1 MIKVQDLTKIYK
13 SKNRTN
19 CMALDHV
26 SFTLEDSGMV
36 FVLGKSGSGKS
47 TLLNLLGGLDEFEE
61 GEIFFENERLSK
73 FTKYD
78 FYDYRCR
85 HIGFVFQDFHLLEE
99 LTVEENIALV
109 LDLESAEHG
118 DLITNALQKVG
129 LSEYA
134 SRYPRELSGGQKQRV
149 AMARA
154 IVKNPEVILCDEP
167 TGNLDADNSRQI
179 LNLLKEFSKTKLVI
193 IVSHNIPD
201 AENYADRILEL
212 RDGKIVRD
220 DIRREGYSNAFSV
233 NEEGTL
239 TLPYN
244 KTLSSEQIDE
254 MVEGIRAGNVKK
266 VIQNDDG
273 FRGIDSKKME
283 LRGRPYSR
291 RNSGMSFKKTMF
303 LTRTMMRG
311 KFSRFLVAA
320 VTATLIVSCFAV
332 FQSFLNYGVNT
343 SLANSMMA
351 NNEPVI
357 AYQKATISGGTQMLD
372 VSTLVHITEEDLAAF
387 RNTVYGDRMH
397 ILYDHAL
404 PLKTGVSDTTGAK
417 RRYDAVSNAT
427 NFYLRET
434 YGVLQCDMELLKHLF
449 GEDIESRVIK
459 GSLDRPNNGIIIT
472 DYVADS
478 ILEGNSA
485 RYSDYDSII
494 GVYYSPGG
502 NRYGVIDAIIDTGYR
517 QKYGDLKARMDDLK
531 ANGDKEGLSDLRKSD
546 EFLRFAEYVQLVLGV
561 SYTFSSDYIA
571 DMSSSADFMSIG
583 IPASLGFT
591 FGEIEYQPASS
602 PRIYCGESA
611 ERPEEGIALYA
622 VKVNEGEAVFTTAL
636 YNAMVGSKGKQYTKD
651 NLNEFT
657 PVEVTVTFYSRNK
670 DVIGERT
677 FTVGRL
683 TYSTNSG
690 IYLEEE
696 DFLDVRPL
704 MTSPYA
710 LYFDNVRSA
719 NVLNVIADERNFVV
733 KNVENDMAT
742 KLYRLIVTF
751 SDLFRLFEAFL
762 LAICVIYLCAFGSNV
777 IQRHKYQV
785 GIIKS
790 LGGKTS
796 QIASIFLAQPLVVGA
811 LIIAL
816 SGFGIW
822 GATSVANAILLNSMQ
837 THMELEIRMFDII
850 EFYPE
855 LAIVDLVLVVLI
867 TMISA
872 FAPVWAI
879 HNIKPI
885 NIIKAKE

>member
-19 CMALDHV
+19 CIALDHV
-26 SFTLEDSGMV
+26 SFTLPDNGMV

-47 TLLNLLGGLDEFEE
+47 TLLNLLGGLDGFEF
-61 GEIFFENERLSK
+61 GEIYFEDERLSK

-118 DLITNALQKVG
+118 DLITNALEKVG
-129 LSEYA
+129 LEQYA

-154 IVKNPEVILCDEP
+154 IVKNPEVVLCDEP

-212 RDGKIVRD
+212 RDGQIIRD
-220 DIRREGYSNAFSV
+220 EVRREGYSNAFDI

-244 KTLSSEQIDE
+244 KTLSTEQIE
-254 MVEGIRAGNVKK
+254 NMVEGIRKGEVKK
-266 VIQNDDG
+266 VVQNDDG
-273 FRGIDSKKME
+273 FQKVGKLE
-283 LRGRPYSR
+283 FRGRPYSR
-291 RNSGMSFKKTMF
+291 RNSGMSFKKTLF

-311 KFSRFLVAA
+311 KFMRFLVAA
-320 VTATLIVSCFAV
+320 ITATLIVSCFAV
-332 FQSFLNYGVNT
+332 FQSFLNYGVNS
-343 SLANSMMA
+343 SLSNSMIA
-351 NNEPVI
+351 NNESVI
-357 AYQKATISGGTQMLD
+357 AYQKATISGGTEMLD
-372 VSTLVHITEEDLAAF
+372 VSKLIHINEEDLEAF
-387 RNTVYGDRMH
+387 RNTAYGDRMH

-404 PLKTGVSDTTGAK
+404 PMWGVDTTSAK
-417 RRYDAVSNAT
+417 TRYDATENAA

-449 GEDIESRVIK
+449 GEDIENRVLK
-459 GSLDRPNNGIIIT
+459 GSLDCPNRGIIIT

-478 ILEGNSA
+478 ILEGNA
-485 RYSDYDSII
+485 VRYKDYDSII

-502 NRYGVIDAIIDTGYR
+502 NKYGVIDAIIDTGYH
-517 QKYGDLKARMDDLK
+517 QKYDDLKARMDALK
-531 ANGDKEGLSDLRKSD
+531 ESGDNEGLEALRKSD
-546 EFLRFAEYVQLVLGV
+546 EFLHFAEYVQLVLGI
-561 SYTFSSDYIA
+561 SYTLSDDYIA

-583 IPASLGFT
+583 FPAILGFD
-591 FGEIEYQPASS
+591 FGNGEYQPLRT
-602 PRIYCGESA
+602 PRIYDGASFKKSIAAGEVV
-611 ERPEEGIALYA
+611 L
-622 VKVNEGEAVFTTAL
+622 TTAL
-636 YNAMVGSKGKQYTKD
+636 YNSIVGAKGTQYD
-651 NLNEFT
+651 ENNIHEFT
-657 PVEVTVTFYSRNK
+657 PVDTTITFYSRDK
-670 DVIGERT
+670 EILGERT
-677 FTVGRL
+677 FKVSRL
-683 TYSTNSG
+683 EYDDDNSRA
-690 IYLEEE
+690 YLDTE
-696 DFLDVRPL
+696 DFLAARPL

-710 LYFDNVRSA
+710 LYFDDVRSA
-719 NVLNVIADERNFVV
+719 NVLNDIANERDFVV

-790 LGGKTS
+790 LGGKTI
-796 QIASIFLAQPLVVGA
+796 QIASIFLAQPLVVGV
-811 LIIAL
+811 LIVAL

-822 GATSVANAILLNSMQ
+822 GATAAANAILLNSMQ
-837 THMELEIRMFDII
+837 THMELEIHLFNII
-850 EFYPE
+850 EFYPY
-855 LAIVDLVLVVLI
+855 LAVIDLVLVVLL

>member
-19 CMALDHV
+19 CVALDHV

-47 TLLNLLGGLDEFEE
+47 TLLNLLGGLDGFDS

-118 DLITNALQKVG
+118 DLITNALKQVG
-129 LSEYA
+129 LEQYGA
-134 SRYPRELSGGQKQRV
+134 RYPRELSGGQKQRV
-149 AMARA
+149 ALARA

-212 RDGKIVRD
+212 CDGQIIRD
-220 DIRREGYSNAFSV
+220 DIRREGYSNAFDV
-233 NEEGTL
+233 DEEGTL

-244 KTLSSEQIDE
+244 KTLSGEQIGE
-254 MVEGIRAGNVKK
+254 MVDGIRSGEVKR
-266 VIQNDDG
+266 VVQNDDG
-273 FRGIDSKKME
+273 FRKIDSKKME
-283 LRGRPYSR
+283 LRGRPYAR
-291 RNSGMSFKKTMF
+291 RNSGMSLNKTLF

-311 KFSRFLVAA
+311 KFMRFLVAA
-320 VTATLIVSCFAV
+320 ITATLIVSCFAV
-332 FQSFLNYGVNT
+332 FQSFLNYNVNT
-343 SLANSMMA
+343 SLSHAMIA
-351 NNEPVI
+351 NNEPVM
-357 AYQKATISGGTQMLD
+357 AYQKATITGGSDMLD
-372 VSTLVHITEEDLAAF
+372 ATNLIHINEEDLAAF
-387 RNTVYGDRMH
+387 GDTKYGDRMH

-404 PLKTGVSDTTGAK
+404 PIISGVGDNTGAK
-417 RRYDAVSNAT
+417 RSFDATKNVEK
-427 NFYLRET
+427 FYIGET
-434 YGVLQCDMELLKHLF
+434 YGVLQCDLTLLKHLF
-449 GEDIESRVIK
+449 GEDIESHVLA

-478 ILEGNSA
+478 ILYGNSA
-485 RYSDYDSII
+485 RYEDYESII
-494 GVYYSPGG
+494 GVYYSPM
-502 NRYGVIDAIIDTGYR
+502 NKKYGVIDAIIETGYH
-517 QKYGDLKARMDDLK
+517 QKYDDLKARMDALEAADDKDGLK
-531 ANGDKEGLSDLRKSD
+531 ELRASD
-546 EFLRFAEYVQLVLGV
+546 EFLYFAEYVQLVLGI

-571 DMSSSADFMSIG
+571 DMSSSTDFMELG
-583 IPASLGFT
+583 IPASLSFDIGK
-591 FGEIEYQPASS
+591 GVYQPFST
-602 PRIYCGESA
+602 PRIYDGASQNMNIAPGEVVFPITLFNS
-611 ERPEEGIALYA
+611 IAGTKYTPLN
-622 VKVNEGEAVFTTAL
+622 VGEFVPT
-636 YNAMVGSKGKQYTKD
+636 D
-651 NLNEFT
+651 
-657 PVEVTVTFYSRNK
+657 VTVTVYSRDK
-670 DVIGERT
+670 EELGTRT
-677 FTVGRL
+677 FRVTRL
-683 TYSTNSG
+683 AETGSSTAG
-690 IYLEEE
+690 IYLSTE
-696 DFLDVRPL
+696 DFLEFRPL
-704 MTSPYA
+704 VTSPYA
-710 LYFDNVRSA
+710 LYFDDVRAA
-719 NVLNVIADERNFVV
+719 NTLNELAAERNFVV
-733 KNVENDMAT
+733 RNVENNMAT
-742 KLYRLIVTF
+742 RLYRLIITF
-751 SDLFRLFEAFL
+751 ADLFRLFEAFL

-790 LGGKTS
+790 LGGKTI

-822 GATSVANAILLNSMQ
+822 GATAAANAILLNSMQ
-837 THMELEIRMFDII
+837 THMELEIRLFEII
-850 EFYPE
+850 EFYPH
-855 LAIVDLVLVVLI
+855 LAVIDLALVVIL
-867 TMISA
+867 TMVSA

>member
-13 SKNRTN
+13 SKNRSN
-19 CMALDHV
+19 CVALDHV
-26 SFTLEDSGMV
+26 SFTLEDNGMV

-129 LSEYA
+129 LADYG

-154 IVKNPEVILCDEP
+154 IVKNPEAILCDEP
-167 TGNLDADNSRQI
+167 TGNLDAENSRQI

-193 IVSHNIPD
+193 IVSHNVPD

-212 RDGKIVRD
+212 RDGQIIRD
-220 DIRREGYSNAFSV
+220 DIRREGYTNKFEV

-244 KTLSSEQIDE
+244 KTLSGEQIDE
-254 MVEGIRAGNVKK
+254 MVDGIRSGEVKK

-273 FRGIDSKKME
+273 FHNIDSKNIE
-283 LRGRPYSR
+283 LRGRTYSR
-291 RNSGMSFKKTMF
+291 RNSGLSFKKTMF
-303 LTRTMMRG
+303 LTHTMMRG
-311 KFSRFLVAA
+311 KFTRFLVAA
-320 VTATLIVSCFAV
+320 ITATLIVSCFAV
-332 FQSFLNYGVNT
+332 FQSFLNYGVNS
-343 SLANSMMA
+343 SLSNSMIA
-351 NNEPVI
+351 NGEPVI

-372 VSTLVHITEEDLAAF
+372 VSTLIHINQEDLDAF
-387 RNTVYGDRMH
+387 GNTMYGDRMH
-397 ILYDHAL
+397 ILYDHTMV
-404 PLKTGVSDTTGAK
+404 LKAGINDTIGAK
-417 RRYDAVSNAT
+417 RSYDATTNAAD
-427 NFYLRET
+427 FYLRET
-434 YGVLQCDMELLKHLF
+434 YGVLQCDMELLKHVF

-459 GSLDRPNNGIIIT
+459 GSLGRPNNGIIIT

-478 ILEGNSA
+478 ILEGNA
-485 RYSDYDSII
+485 VRYKDYDSLI
-494 GVYYSPGG
+494 GVYYTPGG
-502 NRYGVIDAIIDTGYR
+502 NKYGVIDAIIDTGYR
-517 QKYGDLKARMDDLK
+517 EKYGDLRDRLLALQESKDE
-531 ANGDKEGLSDLRKSD
+531 EGLNALRKSD
-546 EFLRFAEYVQLVLGV
+546 EFLHFAEYVQLVLGI
-561 SYTFSSDYIA
+561 SYTFSDDYIG
-571 DMSSSADFMSIG
+571 DMSSSTDYMAIG
-583 IPASLGFT
+583 IPAVLGFDV
-591 FGEIEYQPASS
+591 GNGEYQPFST
-602 PRIYCGESA
+602 PRIYDGASYKMSINKGE
-611 ERPEEGIALYA
+611 IVL
-622 VKVNEGEAVFTTAL
+622 TTTL
-636 YNAMVGSKGKQYTKD
+636 YNNIVGAKGTQYDKD
-651 NLNEFT
+651 NIDEFVPIDIT
-657 PVEVTVTFYSRNK
+657 ITFYSRDK
-670 DVIGERT
+670 KVLGERT
-677 FTVGRL
+677 LTVSRL
-683 TYSTNSG
+683 TSGNTAGAYFST
-690 IYLEEE
+690 E
-696 DFLDVRPL
+696 DFLEARPL

-710 LYFDNVRSA
+710 IYFDDARASH
-719 NVLNVIADERNFVV
+719 VLNNIANDRNFVV
-733 KNVENDMAT
+733 KNVENNMAT

-822 GATSVANAILLNSMQ
+822 GATSAANAILLNSMQ
-837 THMELEIRMFDII
+837 THMELEIHLFEII

-855 LAIVDLVLVVLI
+855 LAVIDLVLVVLI

-872 FAPVWAI
+872 LAPVWAI

>member
-19 CMALDHV
+19 CVALDRV

-47 TLLNLLGGLDEFEE
+47 TLLNLLGGLDGFDS

-118 DLITNALQKVG
+118 DLITNALKQVG
-129 LSEYA
+129 LEQYGA
-134 SRYPRELSGGQKQRV
+134 RYPRELSGGQKQRV

-212 RDGKIVRD
+212 CDGQIIRD
-220 DIRREGYSNAFSV
+220 DIRREGYSNAFDV
-233 NEEGTL
+233 DEEGTL

-244 KTLSSEQIDE
+244 KTLSGEQIEE
-254 MVEGIRAGNVKK
+254 MVDGIRSGEVKR
-266 VIQNDDG
+266 VVQNDDG
-273 FRGIDSKKME
+273 FCKIDSPKIE
-283 LRGRPYSR
+283 LRGRPYAR
-291 RNSGMSFKKTMF
+291 RNSGMSLKKTLF

-311 KFSRFLVAA
+311 KFMRFLVAA
-320 VTATLIVSCFAV
+320 ITATLIVSCFAV
-332 FQSFLNYGVNT
+332 FQSFLNYNVNT
-343 SLANSMMA
+343 SLSHAMIA
-351 NNEPVI
+351 NNEPVM
-357 AYQKATISGGTQMLD
+357 AYQKATITGGSDMLD
-372 VSTLVHITEEDLAAF
+372 ATNLIHINEEDLAAF
-387 RNTVYGDRMH
+387 GDTKYGDRMH

-404 PLKTGVSDTTGAK
+404 PIISGVGDNTGAK
-417 RRYDAVSNAT
+417 RSFDATKNVEK
-427 NFYLRET
+427 FYIGET
-434 YGVLQCDMELLKHLF
+434 YGVLQCDLTLLKHLF
-449 GEDIESRVIK
+449 GEDIESHVLA

-478 ILEGNSA
+478 ILYGNSA
-485 RYSDYDSII
+485 RYEDYDSII
-494 GVYYSPGG
+494 GVYYSPM
-502 NRYGVIDAIIDTGYR
+502 NKKYGVIDAIIETGYH
-517 QKYGDLKARMDDLK
+517 QKYDDLKARMDALEAADDKDGLK
-531 ANGDKEGLSDLRKSD
+531 ELRASD
-546 EFLRFAEYVQLVLGV
+546 EFLYFAEYVQLVLGI
-561 SYTFSSDYIA
+561 SYTFSNDYIA
-571 DMSSSADFMSIG
+571 DMSSSTDFMELG
-583 IPASLGFT
+583 IPASLSFDI
-591 FGEIEYQPASS
+591 GEGVYQPYST
-602 PRIYCGESA
+602 PRIYDGASRNMNIAPGEVVFPITLFNS
-611 ERPEEGIALYA
+611 IAGTKYTPLN
-622 VKVNEGEAVFTTAL
+622 VGEFVPT
-636 YNAMVGSKGKQYTKD
+636 D
-651 NLNEFT
+651 
-657 PVEVTVTFYSRNK
+657 VTVTVYSRDK
-670 DVIGERT
+670 EELGTRT
-677 FTVGRL
+677 FRVTRL
-683 TYSTNSG
+683 ADTGSSTAG
-690 IYLEEE
+690 IYLSTE
-696 DFLDVRPL
+696 DFLEFRPL

-710 LYFDNVRSA
+710 LYFDDVRAA
-719 NVLNVIADERNFVV
+719 NVLNELAGERNFVV
-733 KNVENDMAT
+733 RNVENNMAT
-742 KLYRLIVTF
+742 RLYRLIITF
-751 SDLFRLFEAFL
+751 ADLFRLFEAFL

-790 LGGKTS
+790 LGGKTI
-796 QIASIFLAQPLVVGA
+796 QIASIFLAQPLVVGV

-822 GATSVANAILLNSMQ
+822 GATAAANAILLNSMQ
-837 THMELEIRMFDII
+837 THMELEIRLFEII
-850 EFYPE
+850 EFYPH
-855 LAIVDLVLVVLI
+855 LAIIDLALVVIL
-867 TMISA
+867 TMVSA

>member
-19 CMALDHV
+19 CVALDRV

-47 TLLNLLGGLDEFEE
+47 TLLNLLGGLDGFDS

-118 DLITNALQKVG
+118 DLITNALKQVG
-129 LSEYA
+129 LEQYGA
-134 SRYPRELSGGQKQRV
+134 RYPRELSGGQKQRV

-212 RDGKIVRD
+212 CDGQIIRD
-220 DIRREGYSNAFSV
+220 DIRREGYSNAFDV
-233 NEEGTL
+233 DEEGIL

-244 KTLSSEQIDE
+244 KTLSGEQIGE
-254 MVEGIRAGNVKK
+254 MVEGIRSGEVKR
-266 VIQNDDG
+266 VVQNDDG
-273 FRGIDSKKME
+273 FRKIDSKKME
-283 LRGRPYSR
+283 LRGRPYAR
-291 RNSGMSFKKTMF
+291 RNSGMSLKKTLF

-311 KFSRFLVAA
+311 KFMRFLVAA
-320 VTATLIVSCFAV
+320 ITATLIVSCFAV
-332 FQSFLNYGVNT
+332 FQSFLNYNVNT
-343 SLANSMMA
+343 SLSHAMIA
-351 NNEPVI
+351 NNEPVM
-357 AYQKATISGGTQMLD
+357 AYQKATITGGNNMLD
-372 VSTLVHITEEDLAAF
+372 ATNLIHINEEDLAAF
-387 RNTVYGDRMH
+387 GDTKYGDRMH

-404 PLKTGVSDTTGAK
+404 PIISGVGDNTGAK
-417 RRYDAVSNAT
+417 RSFDATKNVEK
-427 NFYLRET
+427 FYIGET
-434 YGVLQCDMELLKHLF
+434 YGVLQCDLALLKHLF
-449 GEDIESRVIK
+449 GEDIESRVLA

-478 ILEGNSA
+478 ILYGNSA
-485 RYSDYDSII
+485 RYEDYDSII
-494 GVYYSPGG
+494 GVYYSPM
-502 NRYGVIDAIIDTGYR
+502 NKKYGVIDAIIETGYH
-517 QKYGDLKARMDDLK
+517 QKYDDLK
-531 ANGDKEGLSDLRKSD
+531 ERMDALEAADDKDGLKELRAAD
-546 EFLRFAEYVQLVLGV
+546 EFLYFAEYVQLVLGI
-561 SYTFSSDYIA
+561 SYTFSNDYIA
-571 DMSSSADFMSIG
+571 DMSSSTDFMELG
-583 IPASLGFT
+583 IPASLSFDI
-591 FGEIEYQPASS
+591 GEGAYQPYST
-602 PRIYCGESA
+602 PRIYDGASRNMNIAPGEVVFPITLFNS
-611 ERPEEGIALYA
+611 IAGTKYTPLNA
-622 VKVNEGEAVFTTAL
+622 GEFVPT
-636 YNAMVGSKGKQYTKD
+636 D
-651 NLNEFT
+651 
-657 PVEVTVTFYSRNK
+657 VTVTVYSRDK
-670 DVIGERT
+670 EELGTRT
-677 FTVGRL
+677 FRVTRL
-683 TYSTNSG
+683 ADTGSSTAG
-690 IYLEEE
+690 IYLSTE
-696 DFLDVRPL
+696 DFLDFRPL
-704 MTSPYA
+704 VTSPYA
-710 LYFDNVRSA
+710 LYFDDVRAA
-719 NVLNVIADERNFVV
+719 NVLNELAGERNFVV
-733 KNVENDMAT
+733 RNVENNMAT
-742 KLYRLIVTF
+742 RLYRLIITF
-751 SDLFRLFEAFL
+751 ADLFRLFEAFL
-762 LAICVIYLCAFGSNV
+762 LAICVVYLCAFGSNV

-790 LGGKTS
+790 LGGKTI
-796 QIASIFLAQPLVVGA
+796 QIASIFLAQPLVVGV

-822 GATSVANAILLNSMQ
+822 GATAAANAILLNSMQ
-837 THMELEIRMFDII
+837 THMELEIRLFEII
-850 EFYPE
+850 EFYPH
-855 LAIVDLVLVVLI
+855 LAIIDLALVVIL
-867 TMISA
+867 TMVSA

>member
-61 GEIFFENERLSK
+61 GEIFFENEQLSK

-118 DLITNALQKVG
+118 DLIVNALQKVG
-129 LSEYA
+129 LQEYA

-233 NEEGTL
+233 NEEGIL
-239 TLPYN
+239 VLPYN
-244 KTLSSEQIDE
+244 KTLSGEQIDE
-254 MVEGIRAGNVKK
+254 MVEGIRAGDVKK

-303 LTRTMMRG
+303 LTRTMMSG
-311 KFSRFLVAA
+311 KFARFLVAA
-320 VTATLIVSCFAV
+320 ITATLIVSCFAV

-343 SLANSMMA
+343 SLSNSMIA

-357 AYQKATISGGTQMLD
+357 AYQKATISGGTKMLD
-372 VSTLVHITEEDLAAF
+372 VTSLVHITEEDFAAF

-397 ILYDHAL
+397 VLYDHAM
-404 PLKTGVSDTTGAK
+404 PIKTGVSDTVGAK
-417 RRYDAVSNAT
+417 RRYDAASNVT
-427 NFYLRET
+427 DFYIRET

-449 GEDIESRVIK
+449 GEDIENRVLK

-485 RYSDYDSII
+485 RYKDYDSII

-502 NRYGVIDAIIDTGYR
+502 NKYGVVDAIIDTGYH
-517 QKYGDLKARMDDLK
+517 QKYDDLKARMDALKENEDKDGLK
-531 ANGDKEGLSDLRKSD
+531 ALRDSD
-546 EFLRFAEYVQLVLGV
+546 EFLHFAEYVQLVLGV
-561 SYTFSSDYIA
+561 SYTFSTDYIA
-571 DMSSSADFMSIG
+571 DMSTSLDYLSIG
-583 IPASLGFT
+583 IPASLSFNSGD
-591 FGEIEYQPASS
+591 GEYQPLTS
-602 PRIYCGESA
+602 PRIYPDTGYQVS
-611 ERPEEGIALYA
+611 
-622 VKVNEGEAVFTTAL
+622 VTKGEAVLTTAL
-636 YNAMVGSKGKQYTKD
+636 YNSMVGSKGTQYNKD
-651 NLNEFT
+651 NLDEFT
-657 PVEVTVTFYSRNK
+657 PIDITVTFYSRNK
-670 DVIGERT
+670 DVLGERT
-677 FTVGRL
+677 FHVSRL
-683 TYSTNSG
+683 TYSSNSRV
-690 IYLEEE
+690 YLDEE
-696 DFLDVRPL
+696 DFLAARPL

-710 LYFDNVRSA
+710 IYFDDVRA
-719 NVLNVIADERNFVV
+719 ATTLNDIASERNFVV

-762 LAICVIYLCAFGSNV
+762 LAICIIYLCAFGSNV

-790 LGGKTS
+790 LGGKTI

-822 GATSVANAILLNSMQ
+822 GATSVANTILLNSMQ

-850 EFYPE
+850 EFYPH
-855 LAIVDLVLVVLI
+855 LAIVDLALVVLI
-867 TMISA
+867 TMVSA

>member
-19 CMALDHV
+19 CTALDHV

-47 TLLNLLGGLDEFEE
+47 TLLNLLGGLDGFEF

-212 RDGKIVRD
+212 CDGKIIRD
-220 DIRREGYSNAFSV
+220 EIRRVGYV
-233 NEEGTL
+233 NKFEVDEEGTL

-244 KTLSSEQIDE
+244 KTLSSNQIDE
-254 MVEGIRAGNVKK
+254 MVGGIRAGDIKK
-266 VIQNDDG
+266 VVQNDDG
-273 FRGIDSKKME
+273 FHKIDSKSIE
-283 LRGRPYSR
+283 LRGRPYAR

-311 KFSRFLVAA
+311 KYRRFLVAA
-320 VTATLIVSCFAV
+320 ITATLIVSCFAV

-343 SLANSMMA
+343 SLSNSMIA

-357 AYQKATISGGTQMLD
+357 AYQKATISGGSKMLD
-372 VSTLVHITEEDLAAF
+372 VSSLVHINEEDLQAF
-387 RNTVYGDRMH
+387 RNTAYGDSMY
-397 ILYDHAL
+397 ILYDHAM

-417 RRYDAVSNAT
+417 RNYDATSNVVD
-427 NFYLRET
+427 FYLRET
-434 YGVLQCDMELLKHLF
+434 YGVLQCDADFLKHIF
-449 GEDIESRVIK
+449 GEDIENRVLK
-459 GSLDRPNNGIIIT
+459 GSLERPNNGIIIT

-478 ILEGNSA
+478 ILEGNPVM
-485 RYSDYDSII
+485 YKDYDSLI
-494 GVYYSPGG
+494 GVYHSPGG
-502 NRYGVIDAIIDTGYR
+502 YKYGVIDAIIDTGYHE
-517 QKYGDLKARMDDLK
+517 KYDDLK
-531 ANGDKEGLSDLRKSD
+531 QRMDALKESGDSKGLETLRKSD
-546 EFLRFAEYVQLVLGV
+546 EFLHFAEYVQLVLGI
-561 SYTFSSDYIA
+561 SYTFSENYMA
-571 DMSSSADFMSIG
+571 DMSSSADYLSIG
-583 IPASLGFT
+583 IPASLGFDI
-591 FGEIEYQPASS
+591 GDGQQQPLTS
-602 PRIYCGESA
+602 PRFYDATSEEKVVAKGEV
-611 ERPEEGIALYA
+611 I
-622 VKVNEGEAVFTTAL
+622 FTTAL
-636 YNAMVGSKGKQYTKD
+636 YNSIVGSKNTQYSKE
-651 NLNEFT
+651 NLDEFT
-657 PVEVTVTFYSRNK
+657 PVDVTVTFYSRDK
-670 DVIGERT
+670 KILGERT
-677 FTVGRL
+677 FKVTSL
-683 TYSTNSG
+683 TYGNNSK
-690 IYLEEE
+690 IYANTE
-696 DFLDVRPL
+696 DFLEARPL

-710 LYFDNVRSA
+710 LYFNDIRASYT
-719 NVLNVIADERNFVV
+719 LNEIAEERDFVV
-733 KNVENDMAT
+733 KNAENNTAVR
-742 KLYRLIVTF
+742 LSRLIITF

-762 LAICVIYLCAFGSNV
+762 LAICIIYLCAFGSNV

-790 LGGKTS
+790 LGGKTI

-811 LIIAL
+811 FIVAL
-816 SGFGIW
+816 SGIGIW
-822 GATSVANAILLNSMQ
+822 GATSAANAILLNSMQ
-837 THMELEIRMFDII
+837 THMELEIRLFNII

-855 LAIVDLVLVVLI
+855 LAVIDLVLVVFI

>member
-19 CMALDHV
+19 CVALDRV

-47 TLLNLLGGLDEFEE
+47 TLLNLLGGLDGFDS

-118 DLITNALQKVG
+118 DLITNALKQVG
-129 LSEYA
+129 LEQYGA
-134 SRYPRELSGGQKQRV
+134 RYPRELSGGQKQRV

-212 RDGKIVRD
+212 CDGQIIRD
-220 DIRREGYSNAFSV
+220 DIRREGYSNAFDV
-233 NEEGTL
+233 DGEGTL

-244 KTLSSEQIDE
+244 KTLSGEQIGE
-254 MVEGIRAGNVKK
+254 MVDGIRSGEVKR
-266 VIQNDDG
+266 VVQNDDG
-273 FRGIDSKKME
+273 FRKIDSQKME
-283 LRGRPYSR
+283 LRGRPYAR
-291 RNSGMSFKKTMF
+291 RNSGMSLKKTLF

-311 KFSRFLVAA
+311 KFMRFLVAA
-320 VTATLIVSCFAV
+320 ITATLIVSCFAV
-332 FQSFLNYGVNT
+332 FQSFLNYNVNT
-343 SLANSMMA
+343 SLSHAMIA
-351 NNEPVI
+351 NNEPVM
-357 AYQKATISGGTQMLD
+357 AYQKATITGGSDMLD
-372 VSTLVHITEEDLAAF
+372 ATNLIHINEEDLAAF
-387 RNTVYGDRMH
+387 SDTKYGDRMH

-404 PLKTGVSDTTGAK
+404 PIISGVGDNTGAK
-417 RRYDAVSNAT
+417 RSFDATKNVEK
-427 NFYLRET
+427 FYIGET
-434 YGVLQCDMELLKHLF
+434 YGVLQCDLTLLKHLF
-449 GEDIESRVIK
+449 GEDIESHVLA
-459 GSLDRPNNGIIIT
+459 GSLDCPNNGIIIT

-478 ILEGNSA
+478 ILYGNSA
-485 RYSDYDSII
+485 RYEDYDSII
-494 GVYYSPGG
+494 GVYYSPM
-502 NRYGVIDAIIDTGYR
+502 NKKYGVIDAIIETGYH
-517 QKYGDLKARMDDLK
+517 QKYDDLKARMDALEAADDKDGLK
-531 ANGDKEGLSDLRKSD
+531 ELRASD
-546 EFLRFAEYVQLVLGV
+546 EFLYFAEYVQLVLGI
-561 SYTFSSDYIA
+561 SYTFSNDYIA
-571 DMSSSADFMSIG
+571 DMSSSTDFMELG
-583 IPASLGFT
+583 IPASLSFDI
-591 FGEIEYQPASS
+591 GEGVYQPYST
-602 PRIYCGESA
+602 PRIYDGASRNMNIAPGEVVFPITLFNS
-611 ERPEEGIALYA
+611 IAGTKYTPLN
-622 VKVNEGEAVFTTAL
+622 VGEFVPT
-636 YNAMVGSKGKQYTKD
+636 D
-651 NLNEFT
+651 
-657 PVEVTVTFYSRNK
+657 VTVTVYSRDK
-670 DVIGERT
+670 KELGERT
-677 FTVGRL
+677 FTVTSL
-683 TYSTNSG
+683 DTTANSTTG
-690 IYLEEE
+690 IYLSTE
-696 DFLDVRPL
+696 DFLEFRPL

-710 LYFDNVRSA
+710 LYFDDVRAA
-719 NVLNVIADERNFVV
+719 NVLNELAGERNFVV
-733 KNVENDMAT
+733 RNVENNMAT
-742 KLYRLIVTF
+742 RLYRLIITF
-751 SDLFRLFEAFL
+751 ADLFRLFEAFL

-790 LGGKTS
+790 LGGKTI
-796 QIASIFLAQPLVVGA
+796 QIASIFLAQPLVVGV

-822 GATSVANAILLNSMQ
+822 GATAAANAILLNSMQ
-837 THMELEIRMFDII
+837 THMELEIRLFEII
-850 EFYPE
+850 EFYPH
-855 LAIVDLVLVVLI
+855 LAIIDLALVVIL
-867 TMISA
+867 TMVSA

>member
-19 CMALDHV
+19 CVALDRV

-47 TLLNLLGGLDEFEE
+47 TLLNLLGGLDGFDS

-118 DLITNALQKVG
+118 DLITNALKQVG
-129 LSEYA
+129 LEQYGA
-134 SRYPRELSGGQKQRV
+134 RYPRELSGGQKQRV

-212 RDGKIVRD
+212 CDGQIIRD
-220 DIRREGYSNAFSV
+220 DIRREGYSNAFDV
-233 NEEGTL
+233 DEEGTL

-244 KTLSSEQIDE
+244 KTLSGEQIGE
-254 MVEGIRAGNVKK
+254 MVDGIRSGEVKR
-266 VIQNDDG
+266 VVQNDDG
-273 FRGIDSKKME
+273 FRKIDSKKME
-283 LRGRPYSR
+283 LRGRPYAR
-291 RNSGMSFKKTMF
+291 RNSGMSLKKTLF

-311 KFSRFLVAA
+311 KFMRFLVAA
-320 VTATLIVSCFAV
+320 ITATLIVSCFAV
-332 FQSFLNYGVNT
+332 FQSFLNYNVNT
-343 SLANSMMA
+343 SLSHAMIA
-351 NNEPVI
+351 NNEPVM
-357 AYQKATISGGTQMLD
+357 AYQKATITGGNNMLD
-372 VSTLVHITEEDLAAF
+372 ATNLIHINEEDLAAF
-387 RNTVYGDRMH
+387 GDTKYGDRMH

-404 PLKTGVSDTTGAK
+404 PIISGVGDNTGAK
-417 RRYDAVSNAT
+417 RSFDATKNVEK
-427 NFYLRET
+427 FYIGET
-434 YGVLQCDMELLKHLF
+434 YGVLQCDLTLLKHLF
-449 GEDIESRVIK
+449 GEDIESRVLA

-478 ILEGNSA
+478 ILYGNSA
-485 RYSDYDSII
+485 RYEDYDSII
-494 GVYYSPGG
+494 GVYYSPM
-502 NRYGVIDAIIDTGYR
+502 NKKYGVIDAIIETGYH
-517 QKYGDLKARMDDLK
+517 QKYDDLKARMDALEAADDKDGLK
-531 ANGDKEGLSDLRKSD
+531 ELRASD
-546 EFLRFAEYVQLVLGV
+546 EFLYFAEYVQLVLGI
-561 SYTFSSDYIA
+561 SYTFSNDYIA
-571 DMSSSADFMSIG
+571 DMSSSTDFMELG
-583 IPASLGFT
+583 FPASLSFDI
-591 FGEIEYQPASS
+591 GEGAYQPYST
-602 PRIYCGESA
+602 PRIYDGASRNMNIAPGEVVFPITLFNS
-611 ERPEEGIALYA
+611 IAGTKYTPLNA
-622 VKVNEGEAVFTTAL
+622 GEFVPT
-636 YNAMVGSKGKQYTKD
+636 D
-651 NLNEFT
+651 
-657 PVEVTVTFYSRNK
+657 VTVTVYSRDK
-670 DVIGERT
+670 EELGTRT
-677 FTVGRL
+677 FRVTRL
-683 TYSTNSG
+683 ADTGSSTAG
-690 IYLEEE
+690 IYLSTE
-696 DFLDVRPL
+696 DFLDFRPL

-710 LYFDNVRSA
+710 LYFDDVRAA
-719 NVLNVIADERNFVV
+719 NTLNELAGERNFVV
-733 KNVENDMAT
+733 RNVENNMAT
-742 KLYRLIVTF
+742 RLYRLIITF
-751 SDLFRLFEAFL
+751 ADLFRLFEAFL
-762 LAICVIYLCAFGSNV
+762 LAICVVYLCAFGSNV

-790 LGGKTS
+790 LGGKTI
-796 QIASIFLAQPLVVGA
+796 QIASIFLAQPLVVGV

-822 GATSVANAILLNSMQ
+822 GATAAANAILLNSMQ
-837 THMELEIRMFDII
+837 THMELEIRLFEII
-850 EFYPE
+850 EFYPH
-855 LAIVDLVLVVLI
+855 LAIIDLALVVVL
-867 TMISA
+867 TMVSA

>member
-19 CMALDHV
+19 CIALDHV
-26 SFTLEDSGMV
+26 SFTLPDNGMV

-47 TLLNLLGGLDEFEE
+47 TLLNLLGGLDGFEF
-61 GEIFFENERLSK
+61 GEIYFEDERLSK

-118 DLITNALQKVG
+118 NLITDALAKVG
-129 LSEYA
+129 LEQYA

-167 TGNLDADNSRQI
+167 TGNLDAENSRQI

-193 IVSHNIPD
+193 IVSHNVPD

-212 RDGKIVRD
+212 RDGQIIRD
-220 DIRREGYSNAFSV
+220 DVRRDGYSNVFDI

-239 TLPYN
+239 ILPYN
-244 KTLSSEQIDE
+244 KTLSGEQIDN
-254 MVEGIRAGNVKK
+254 MVEGIRKGEVKK
-266 VIQNDDG
+266 VVQNDDG
-273 FRGIDSKKME
+273 FHKVGKLDF
-283 LRGRPYSR
+283 RGRPYSR
-291 RNSGMSFKKTMF
+291 RNSGLSLKKTLF

-311 KFSRFLVAA
+311 KFTRFLVAA
-320 VTATLIVSCFAV
+320 ITATLIVSCFAV

-343 SLANSMMA
+343 SLSHAMIANG
-351 NNEPVI
+351 EPVM
-357 AYQKATISGGTQMLD
+357 AYQKATISGGTEMLD
-372 VSTLVHITEEDLAAF
+372 VSSLIHINGEDLEAF
-387 RNTVYGDRMH
+387 RNTAYGDRMH
-397 ILYDHAL
+397 ILYDHTMML
-404 PLKTGVSDTTGAK
+404 SNGINTIGAK
-417 RRYDAVSNAT
+417 KNYDATKNAAD
-427 NFYLRET
+427 FYIRET
-434 YGVLQCDMELLKHLF
+434 YGVLQCDIALLKHLF
-449 GEDIESRVIK
+449 GKDIESRVLA
-459 GSLDRPNNGIIIT
+459 GSLDCPNNGIIIT

-478 ILEGNSA
+478 ILYGNSIQ
-485 RYSDYDSII
+485 YKDYESII
-494 GVYYSPGG
+494 GVYYSP
-502 NRYGVIDAIIDTGYR
+502 RDKQKYGVIDAIIDTGYH
-517 QKYGDLKARMDDLK
+517 QKYDDLKARMDALK
-531 ANGDKEGLSDLRKSD
+531 DSKDTEGLEDLRNSD
-546 EFLRFAEYVQLVLGV
+546 EFLHFAEYVQLVLGI
-561 SYTFSSDYIA
+561 SYTFSNDYIA
-571 DMSSSADFMSIG
+571 DMSSSADFMELG
-583 IPASLGFT
+583 IPASLAFNI
-591 FGEIEYQPASS
+591 GEKEYRPYNIPNIYDGASS
-602 PRIYCGESA
+602 EMS
-611 ERPEEGIALYA
+611 IAL
-622 VKVNEGEAVFTTAL
+622 GEAVLPVAL
-636 YNAMVGSKGKQYTKD
+636 FDSIAGTKYEENGLD
-651 NLNEFT
+651 GFT
-657 PVEVTVTFYSRNK
+657 PTEITITFYSRDK
-670 DVIGERT
+670 IELGRRT
-677 FTVGRL
+677 FTVSRL
-683 TYSTNSG
+683 ITDKEVTE
-690 IYLEEE
+690 IYLSTE
-696 DFLDVRPL
+696 DFLAARPL

-710 LYFDNVRSA
+710 LYFDDVRSA
-719 NVLNVIADERNFVV
+719 SVLNEIADERNFVA
-733 KNVENDMAT
+733 KNVENNMAT

-785 GIIKS
+785 GIMKS
-790 LGGKTS
+790 LGGKTI
-796 QIASIFLAQPLVVGA
+796 QIASIFLAQPLVVGV
-811 LIIAL
+811 LIVAL

-822 GATSVANAILLNSMQ
+822 GATAAANAILLNSMQ
-837 THMELEIRMFDII
+837 THMELEIRLFNII

-855 LAIVDLVLVVLI
+855 LAVIDLVLVVLL

>member
-19 CMALDHV
+19 CVALDHV

-47 TLLNLLGGLDEFEE
+47 TLLNLLGGLDGFDS

-118 DLITNALQKVG
+118 DLITNALKQVG
-129 LSEYA
+129 LEQYGA
-134 SRYPRELSGGQKQRV
+134 RYPRELSGGQKQRV

-212 RDGKIVRD
+212 CDGQIIRD
-220 DIRREGYSNAFSV
+220 DIRREGYSNAFDV
-233 NEEGTL
+233 DEEGTL

-244 KTLSSEQIDE
+244 KTLSGEQIGE
-254 MVEGIRAGNVKK
+254 MVEGIRSGEVKR
-266 VIQNDDG
+266 VVQNDDG
-273 FRGIDSKKME
+273 FRKIDSKKME
-283 LRGRPYSR
+283 LRGRPYAR
-291 RNSGMSFKKTMF
+291 RNSGMSLKKTLF

-311 KFSRFLVAA
+311 KFMRFLVAA
-320 VTATLIVSCFAV
+320 ITATLIVSCFAV
-332 FQSFLNYGVNT
+332 FQSFLNYNVNT
-343 SLANSMMA
+343 SLSHAMIA
-351 NNEPVI
+351 NNEPVM
-357 AYQKATISGGTQMLD
+357 AYQKATITGGSDMLD
-372 VSTLVHITEEDLAAF
+372 ATNLIHINEEDLAAF
-387 RNTVYGDRMH
+387 GDTKYGDRMH

-404 PLKTGVSDTTGAK
+404 PIISGVGDNTGAK
-417 RRYDAVSNAT
+417 RSFDATKNVEK
-427 NFYLRET
+427 FYIGET
-434 YGVLQCDMELLKHLF
+434 YGVLQCDLALLKHLF
-449 GEDIESRVIK
+449 GEDIESRVLA

-478 ILEGNSA
+478 ILYGNSA
-485 RYSDYDSII
+485 RYEDYDSII
-494 GVYYSPGG
+494 GVYYSPMDKK
-502 NRYGVIDAIIDTGYR
+502 YGVIDAIIETGYH
-517 QKYGDLKARMDDLK
+517 QKYDDLKARMDALEAED
-531 ANGDKEGLSDLRKSD
+531 DKDGLEELRASD
-546 EFLRFAEYVQLVLGV
+546 EFLYFAEYVQLVLGI
-561 SYTFSSDYIA
+561 SYTFSNDYIA
-571 DMSSSADFMSIG
+571 DMSSSTDFMELG
-583 IPASLGFT
+583 IPASLSFDIGK
-591 FGEIEYQPASS
+591 GVYQPFST
-602 PRIYCGESA
+602 PRIYDGASQNMNIAPGEVVFPITLFNS
-611 ERPEEGIALYA
+611 IAGTKYTPLN
-622 VKVNEGEAVFTTAL
+622 VGEFVPT
-636 YNAMVGSKGKQYTKD
+636 D
-651 NLNEFT
+651 
-657 PVEVTVTFYSRNK
+657 VTVTVYSRDK
-670 DVIGERT
+670 EELGTRT
-677 FTVGRL
+677 FRVTRL
-683 TYSTNSG
+683 AETGSSTAG
-690 IYLEEE
+690 IYLSTE
-696 DFLDVRPL
+696 DFLEFRPL
-704 MTSPYA
+704 VTSPYA
-710 LYFDNVRSA
+710 LYFDDVRAA
-719 NVLNVIADERNFVV
+719 NTLNELAAERNFVV
-733 KNVENDMAT
+733 RNVENNMAT
-742 KLYRLIVTF
+742 RLYRLIITF
-751 SDLFRLFEAFL
+751 ADLFRLFEAFL

-790 LGGKTS
+790 LGGKTI

-822 GATSVANAILLNSMQ
+822 GATAAANAILLNSMQ
-837 THMELEIRMFDII
+837 THMELEIRLFEII
-850 EFYPE
+850 EFYPH
-855 LAIVDLVLVVLI
+855 LAIIDLALVVIL
-867 TMISA
+867 TMVSA